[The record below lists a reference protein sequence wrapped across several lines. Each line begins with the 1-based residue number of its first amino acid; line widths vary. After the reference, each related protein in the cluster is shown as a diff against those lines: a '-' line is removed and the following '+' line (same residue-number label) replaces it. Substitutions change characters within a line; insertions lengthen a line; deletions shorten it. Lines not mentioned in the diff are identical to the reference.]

1 MAERARAKKK
11 TAAKGAVKG
20 KAIAVLPKKTK
31 GGKGKPGVG
40 HNSGLH
46 AVSDEVIGRH
56 LDTLKAKK
64 KALDKIVND
73 YKEDLDQARGVYRSA
88 RKLAKKEGVNLKG
101 FDIMIELE
109 GQDMGHVQV
118 NYADVARYQ
127 KITDSP
133 LLQLEMFA
141 GMLTPEPA
149 VDVALQGQQAGKEGA
164 NRDSNPHKP
173 GGDDFQIWDE
183 NWMLGQKMIAD
194 KMGGGKGAS
203 AVN

>member
-1 MAERARAKKK
+1 MAERARARKKV
-11 TAAKGAVKG
+11 GKG
-20 KAIAVLPKKTK
+20 KGKVPSRGTVATLPKK
-31 GGKGKPGVG
+31 KGKRGIG
-40 HNSGLH
+40 DNSGLH
-46 AVSDEVIGRH
+46 AVPDEVIGRH

-64 KALDKIVND
+64 KALDKVVAD

-88 RKLAKKEGVNLKG
+88 RKLAKKEGVNLKA
-101 FDIMIELE
+101 FDIMSELE
-109 GQDMGHVQV
+109 SEDMGHVQV

-141 GMLTPEPA
+141 GMLAPEPK

-173 GGDDFQIWDE
+173 GSDDFQVWDE
-183 NWMLGQKMIAD
+183 NWMVGQGQIANKMA
-194 KMGGGKGAS
+194 KSGGATI
-203 AVN
+203 N